1 MSPDPNDPSASF
13 RRPAEPARAEAIRC
27 GYLRDV
33 TPYAAAH
40 GFLAPVALTAAAWSA
55 ICQPAPAAE
64 FKLALTLRAL
74 WHAAQRSADADIAV
88 PAALVG
94 ARGQI
99 CASIVAGDRGE
110 LTIII
115 HHPDQQ

>member
-13 RRPAEPARAEAIRC
+13 RRPAAPRAEAIRC

-40 GFLAPVALTAAAWSA
+40 GFLVPVALTAAAHRA
-55 ICQPAPAAE
+55 ICSPPEAAE
-64 FKLALTLRAL
+64 FRIALVLRAL
-74 WHAAQRSADADIAV
+74 WHQAQKSGDDSDIMV
-88 PAALVG
+88 PGSLIGAGGEIRASVG
-94 ARGQI
+94 P
-99 CASIVAGDRGE
+99 GDRGE
-110 LTIII
+110 FTVTI